1 MLLPCQERLVRVCR
15 RLKQIRCLCHRV
27 PGLQTSYF
35 PYQTEY
41 FRKKRKNLKCNNCL
55 FHVCTKNFFQVHN
68 KNMFESCLDRL
79 SPWLSQSA
87 DRKPRGGYQAAKLAG
102 PDITF
107 QFQPEILIKTH
118 VTQSWR
124 KHIYM
129 NVHFVIN
136 YKYLPTDC
144 KFNRWLLWWH
154 LVHTHAPEV
163 THHLENL
170 SKLWA

>member
-55 FHVCTKNFFQVHN
+55 FQVCTKNFFQVHN

-87 DRKPRGGYQAAKLAG
+87 DRKPKGGLPSSKTCWTGYHLPVSTGNIEQNPCNAIMTQAHLYECAFCTQITSICQQIVNLIG
-102 PDITF
+102 DCYDDI
-107 QFQPEILIKTH
+107 
-118 VTQSWR
+118 
-124 KHIYM
+124 
-129 NVHFVIN
+129 
-136 YKYLPTDC
+136 
-144 KFNRWLLWWH
+144 
-154 LVHTHAPEV
+154 
-163 THHLENL
+163 
-170 SKLWA
+170 